1 MELNAT
7 VGQFSTKF
15 SRAEIFAINQI
26 RWRRNGSNHTL
37 AYAKAVAWSRHATGE
52 RVQRG
57 NDTTGSVASMQFLFA
72 NNYSDKAR
80 ESEFILDKLEGFFA
94 LH

>member
-1 MELNAT
+1 M
-7 VGQFSTKF
+7 
-15 SRAEIFAINQI
+15 
-26 RWRRNGSNHTL
+26 
-37 AYAKAVAWSRHATGE
+37 
-52 RVQRG
+52 QRG

-72 NNYSDKAR
+72 NSYSDKAR